1 MLSSVGID
9 IGSAGTQVIFSRLHM
24 RRMGE
29 DLSSRYFVVKRE
41 TLYESPVAL
50 TPYADEVRID
60 EQALGGIIDAA
71 YAAAGIHPDQ
81 VDAGSVILTGEAL
94 RRENARA
101 IGEVLA
107 EMGGEFV
114 CATAG
119 HHMEAMLA
127 AYGSGA
133 AKVSHDRGIRV
144 LNVDIGGGTTKL
156 ALIEHGEVLE
166 TAAFHVGGRLLV
178 ADEDGRITRLDPQ
191 GKKLAREA
199 GFDWKL
205 GDRVPPGALDT
216 VAEWMAEAV
225 CTAILGDQRLYLT
238 QPLLNLSRI
247 GGVMFSGGVG
257 EYVYGR
263 ESRDFGDLGRRLG
276 LELKKRL
283 DRLPGKLLPAGE
295 CIRATAF
302 GASEYSVQLSGNT
315 VYISQPGEL
324 LPRRNLQVLQP
335 PVKLEGGIVPE
346 QVAAAVARHFAAF
359 DLVEG
364 EGEVALAFR
373 WRGEPSFERLSAFA
387 RAITLSLKETLRQK
401 KPVYLILDGDVANTL
416 GGILKDDWR
425 IGSEL
430 LVIDGIALRD
440 FDYIDLGRIR
450 MPSHTVPVTIKS
462 LVFNQDPRAPHRHAH
477 GHDH

>member
-1 MLSSVGID
+1 D
-9 IGSAGTQVIFSRLHM
+9 
-24 RRMGE
+24 E
-29 DLSSRYFVVKRE
+29 E
-41 TLYESPVAL
+41 AL
-50 TPYADEVRID
+50 GRIID
-60 EQALGGIIDAA
+60 EA
-71 YAAAGIHPDQ
+71 YAGAGIHPDE

-101 IGEVLA
+101 IGELLA

-178 ADEDGRITRLDPQ
+178 VDAEGRITRLDPQ
-191 GKKLAREA
+191 GQMLASEA

-205 GDRVPPGALDT
+205 GDRVPEGALDT

-225 CTAILGDQRLYLT
+225 CVAILGDQRLYLT
-238 QPLLNLSRI
+238 QPLRGLSQV

-276 LELKKRL
+276 NELKKRL

-315 VYISQPGEL
+315 VYVSQPGEL

-335 PVKLEGGIVPE
+335 PVSLEGEIVPE
-346 QVAAAVARHFAAF
+346 KVAASVARHFAAF
-359 DLVEG
+359 DLIEG
-364 EGEVALAFR
+364 EREVALAFR
-373 WRGEPSFERLSAFA
+373 SRGEPAFERLSAFA
-387 RAITLSLKETLRQK
+387 KAITLSLPNTLQQK
-401 KPVYLILDGDVANTL
+401 KPLYLILDGDIANTL
-416 GGILKDDWR
+416 GGILKEDWR
-425 IGSEL
+425 IE
-430 LVIDGIALRD
+430 
-440 FDYIDLGRIR
+440 
-450 MPSHTVPVTIKS
+450 
-462 LVFNQDPRAPHRHAH
+462 
-477 GHDH
+477 